1 MARKKSCTKGGG
13 ETVKMKQREECGGIE
28 ITLAFP
34 PPSLTFYSNSKSN
47 MVGRINDS
55 EPLTLT
61 RPNKMPVL

>member
-13 ETVKMKQREECGGIE
+13 ETVKMKQKEECGGNYSR
-28 ITLAFP
+28 LSP
-34 PPSLTFYSNSKSN
+34 LSLTFYSNSKSN

-55 EPLTLT
+55 EPFTLT